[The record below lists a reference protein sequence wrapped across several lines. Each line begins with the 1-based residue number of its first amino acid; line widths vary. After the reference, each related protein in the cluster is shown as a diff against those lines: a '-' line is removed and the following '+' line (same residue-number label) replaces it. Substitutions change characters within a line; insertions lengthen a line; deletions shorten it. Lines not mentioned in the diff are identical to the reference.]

1 MARKKIEQFMWPY
14 QHIFRRSVSWAL
26 SQSLNRI
33 GVDAA
38 EPEVFLIGTLV
49 DGGTRHPLCI
59 EPEDGPIVPA
69 DFGQLDERAVTLYR
83 ESPDSRM
90 AFGDSRHHALMH
102 RKFLDHAYGAAIKEV
117 LDAKLALDFAVS
129 LPTRV
134 EEHRVFAAVGL
145 PQWVFDGAPQLTHEG
160 EGNYRPI
167 TRSLVHGVVAETLRQ
182 CSLSLYLPDPSAVN
196 AAPVEISKVAAKAL
210 IESAATLAGTITGG
224 QLFEGLNR
232 LATTPYERRVGV
244 GSLLLTAQSVEHVDC
259 SLRFRKPVHVNET
272 RALRKLL
279 ETSNRN
285 GESLLTDGEVAFGL
299 GCRNANYPESSQSV
313 FQLVIAGNGAWELL
327 HGETRLTAVEFGEP
341 RLPVQQLRPER
352 LNDMFSRL
360 FDAPESQALWGLA
373 RAASKAEHGTM
384 LVISDS
390 AADEATRLG
399 SQAFLVEPTQ
409 LSADSIRQVTAID
422 GGVLVDPSGMCYAI
436 GVILDGIATTRGD
449 RSRGSRYNS
458 AIRYLASA
466 KARGAHTVILLVSED
481 GMINLLPEMPPRIL
495 RSELDA
501 LLDDLREAA
510 ALEPVNAER
519 FFNAYRRV
527 EAKAFYLS
535 QDQIDE
541 VNRLMEDHW
550 TRRAAEGGGMRVH
563 ESPLRVNPEMNEKYF
578 VE

>member
-1 MARKKIEQFMWPY
+1 MARKTIEQFMWAY
-14 QHIFRRSVSWAL
+14 QHIFRRSVNWAL
-26 SQSLNRI
+26 SQSLNLI

-69 DFGQLDERAVTLYR
+69 DFGQLDERALTLYR

-90 AFGDSRHHALMH
+90 AFGDSRHHALKH
-102 RKFLDHAYGAAIKEV
+102 REFLDRAYGAAIKEV
-117 LDAKLALDFAVS
+117 LDVKLALDFTVS

-134 EEHRVFAAVGL
+134 EEHRVFTAVGL
-145 PQWVFDGAPQLTHEG
+145 PHWVFDGAPQLTHEA
-160 EGNYRPI
+160 EDNYRPI
-167 TRSLVHGVVAETLRQ
+167 TRSLVHGVVAEALRQ
-182 CSLSLYLPDPSAVN
+182 CSLSLYLPDPSAIH
-196 AAPVEISKVAAKAL
+196 AAPLDISKAAAKAL
-210 IESAATLAGTITGG
+210 TESAARLAGTVTGG

-244 GSLLLTAQSVEHVDC
+244 GSLLLTAQTVQHVDC

-279 ETSNRN
+279 ETSSRN

-299 GCRNANYPESSQSV
+299 GRRKANYPESSQSV
-313 FQLVIAGNGAWELL
+313 FQLVVAGNGAWELL
-327 HGETRLTAVEFGEP
+327 HGEARLTAVEFGEP

-352 LNDMFSRL
+352 LNDMCSRL
-360 FDAPESQALWGLA
+360 FEAPDSHALWGLA
-373 RAASKAEHGTM
+373 RAASEAEHGTM

-409 LSADSIRQVTAID
+409 LSAAGIRQVTAID
-422 GGVLVDPSGMCYAI
+422 GGVLVDPSGTCYAI
-436 GVILDGIATTRGD
+436 GVILDGMATTRGD

-458 AIRYLASA
+458 AVRYLASA

-481 GMINLLPEMPPRIL
+481 GMINLLPEMPPRIS
-495 RSELDA
+495 RSERDA
-501 LLDDLREAA
+501 LVLDLREAA

-519 FFNAYRRV
+519 FYNAYRRV

-535 QDQIDE
+535 QEQVDE
-541 VNRLMEDHW
+541 VNWLMTDHW
-550 TRRAAEGGGMRVH
+550 KRRMAAGGGIRLH
-563 ESPLRVNPEMNEKYF
+563 ENPLRVDPEMNEEYLL
-578 VE
+578 E